1 VVVDLVR
8 KPGTMA
14 NPKTY
19 FTYILT
25 NKNRRLYIGMT
36 SDLNRR
42 LKEHREGTKGFASS
56 YKMTKLVYYETFEG
70 PNAALQRERVI
81 KKWRR
86 EKKIQ
91 LIEGSNP
98 QWEELVVEDQGGI
111 SHPADSK

>member
-1 VVVDLVR
+1 MTSQR
-8 KPGTMA
+8 TH
-14 NPKTY
+14 Y
-19 FTYILT
+19 TYILT

-42 LKEHREGTKGFASS
+42 LEEHRAGRKGFASS

-70 PNAALQRERVI
+70 PNAALQRERI
-81 KKWRR
+81 LKKWRR

-98 QWEELVVEDQGGI
+98 QWDELVVTDHSEI
-111 SHPADSK
+111 SQPSASK